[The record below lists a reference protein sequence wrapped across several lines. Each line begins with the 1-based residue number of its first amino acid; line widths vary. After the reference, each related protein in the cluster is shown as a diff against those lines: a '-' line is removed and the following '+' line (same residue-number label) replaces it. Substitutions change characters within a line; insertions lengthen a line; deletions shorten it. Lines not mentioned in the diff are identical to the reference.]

1 MALSRADSI
10 SNALKKEDTYSDFLT
25 SFNIHPLNGE
35 LLAVKNEDSIKQ
47 AFKNLIL
54 TNIGERLF
62 NPFFGSNVN
71 SSLFELYTPFL
82 VEDVQRSIQVAA
94 SNFENRIQ
102 LLDITVLDDIDR
114 NAYSVS
120 ILFSIINRPEPVQL
134 DLFLRRVR

>member
-1 MALSRADSI
+1 MALSRADAI
-10 SNALKKEDTYSDFLT
+10 SNTQKKQETYSDFLT
-25 SFNIHPLNGE
+25 SFTKHPLNGE
-35 LLAVKNEDSIKQ
+35 LLAVKNEDSVKQ

-62 NPFFGSNVN
+62 NPFFGSTVH

-82 VEDVQRSIQVAA
+82 VEDVQRSIQVAV
-94 SNFENRIQ
+94 SNFENRIRI
-102 LLDITVLDDIDR
+102 LDIQILDDIER

-120 ILFSIINRPEPVQL
+120 ILFSIINRPDPVQL

>member
-1 MALSRADSI
+1 MALSRADTI
-10 SNALKKEDTYSDFLT
+10 TQTLKKPDTYSDFLT
-25 SFNIHPLNGE
+25 SFNKHPLNGE

-62 NPFFGSNVN
+62 DPLFGSTVN
-71 SSLFELYTPFL
+71 KSLFEPFTPFL
-82 VEDVQRSIQVAA
+82 IEDVQTSIQVAA
-94 SNFENRIQ
+94 SNFENRIKI
-102 LLDITVLDDIDR
+102 LNVAILNDVDR

-120 ILFSIINRPEPVQL
+120 IIFSIINRPDPIQL

>member
-1 MALSRADSI
+1 MALSRADAI
-10 SNALKKEDTYSDFLT
+10 SKQIQQNEVYSDFLT
-25 SFNIHPLNGE
+25 SFNKHPLNGE

-62 NPFFGSNVN
+62 DPFFGSTVN

-94 SNFENRIQ
+94 SNFESRINI
-102 LLDITVLDDIDR
+102 LDISILDDIER

-120 ILFSIINRPEPVQL
+120 ILFSIINRPDPVQL
-134 DLFLRRVR
+134 DLFIRRVR